1 MRTLTAQE
9 TLIPATARFNVAHA
23 KEGLWMHGKWIVGY
37 GNLMGSFSEM
47 IALPVIDCAQAVK
60 LGDNSL

>member
-1 MRTLTAQE
+1 
-9 TLIPATARFNVAHA
+9 LIPATARFNVAHA
-23 KEGLWMHGKWIVGY
+23 KEGLWMHGKWIVGH